1 MSTSEF
7 IFGFIKLFFEKTWEL
22 LSIPWPGF
30 SFSIAEAFIGVL
42 VACAALAGLLRMVGV
57 SLPTAD
63 SMAHPYLHAKKEAV
77 REAKLEAKREQRR
90 KERQERSKK
99 R

>member
-1 MSTSEF
+1 METSKFVIE
-7 IFGFIKLFFEKTWEL
+7 FIKLFFAKTWEM

-30 SFSIAEAFIGVL
+30 SFSIAEAFLGVL
-42 VACAALAGLLRMVGV
+42 VSCAALAGLLRMVGV

-63 SMAHPYLHAKKEAV
+63 NMAHPFVQAKKDAV

-90 KERQERSKK
+90 KERSEKK
-99 R
+99 K